1 MLGKLHRETL
11 AEQAAAGLMQFILEK
26 NLKPGEMLPSEVML
40 ATEFG
45 VSRQVIREALKSLQ
59 GQGVIEIINGK
70 GAIIQPINSN
80 TLLVFFA
87 RAVQINPNSMIE
99 LIEVRKGIEV
109 QSAMLA
115 AERRTH
121 EELTRMREIVTM
133 MGQHLGNS
141 DTYIELDLE
150 LHLAIASA
158 THNTMMY
165 HLIESIREVSKDT
178 IREGL
183 LHRRTTEQLERV
195 QELHAMLLAELERG
209 DADAAGQAMALQ
221 FDEAI
226 IALVTDAQA
235 T

>member
-40 ATEFG
+40 ATEFE

-70 GAIIQPINSN
+70 GAIIQPISSN

-99 LIEVRKGIEV
+99 LIEVRQGIEV

-183 LHRRTTEQLERV
+183 LHRRTIEQLERV
-195 QELHAMLLAELERG
+195 QELHVMLLAELERG
-209 DADAAGQAMALQ
+209 DADAAGQVMALQ

-226 IALVTDAQA
+226 IALVTDAQV